1 MNLYVEDTISKYLMI
16 DVDYVVES
24 DDVGVGD
31 LVVINS
37 NVNVQCVAYSVESPG
52 LLCLWQCIGMF
63 SRTYYCCFVIQLI
76 QIKILH
82 AKFQESSAP
91 FLNYDEPVTSFHCN
105 A

>member
-1 MNLYVEDTISKYLMI
+1 MI
-16 DVDYVVES
+16 DADYVVDS
-24 DDVGVGD
+24 DDVGVGNFISD
-31 LVVINS
+31 
-37 NVNVQCVAYSVESPG
+37 NVNVRCAAYSVESPG

-63 SRTYYCCFVIQLI
+63 SRTYYCCSVIQLI

>member
-37 NVNVQCVAYSVESPG
+37 NVNVDV
-52 LLCLWQCIGMF
+52 LL
-63 SRTYYCCFVIQLI
+63 IQLKVQGCCASGNALECLVVHTI
-76 QIKILH
+76 
-82 AKFQESSAP
+82 AAP
-91 FLNYDEPVTSFHCN
+91 LFS
-105 A
+105 

>member
-37 NVNVQCVAYSVESPG
+37 NVNVRCVAYSVESLG

-63 SRTYYCCFVIQLI
+63 SRTCYCCTVI
-76 QIKILH
+76 
-82 AKFQESSAP
+82 
-91 FLNYDEPVTSFHCN
+91 
-105 A
+105 

>member
-16 DVDYVVES
+16 NVDYVVES

-37 NVNVQCVAYSVESPG
+37 NVNVRCVAYSVESPG

-63 SRTYYCCFVIQLI
+63 SRTYYCCSVI
-76 QIKILH
+76 
-82 AKFQESSAP
+82 
-91 FLNYDEPVTSFHCN
+91 
-105 A
+105 

>member
-16 DVDYVVES
+16 DVDYAVEP

-37 NVNVQCVAYSVESPG
+37 NVTVRCVAYSVESPG

-63 SRTYYCCFVIQLI
+63 SRTHYCCTVI
-76 QIKILH
+76 
-82 AKFQESSAP
+82 
-91 FLNYDEPVTSFHCN
+91 
-105 A
+105 